1 MGRGMELGK
10 NRIVVTKRIHIGMS
24 RDKIGKE
31 KKEELWG
38 KNNRGEIR
46 D

>member
-10 NRIVVTKRIHIGMS
+10 NRTVVNKRIHIGMS
-24 RDKIGKE
+24 RGKMGKE
-31 KKEELWG
+31 KKEELRG
-38 KNNRGEIR
+38 KNNRGEIM